1 MNANKYAVHAQIT
14 KLPVATIERYVT
26 LYRQQEI
33 ARETRNRERA
43 YLLGLDLHKM
53 NKAYPK
59 LRKVVHVSG
68 Y

>member
-1 MNANKYAVHAQIT
+1 MNTSKYAVHAQIT
-14 KLPVATIERYVT
+14 KLPVTTIERYFN

-43 YLLGLDLHKM
+43 FSLGLDLHRM
-53 NKAYPK
+53 NKAYPQ
-59 LRKVVHVSG
+59 LRKVLNVSE

>member
-1 MNANKYAVHAQIT
+1 MNKYAHHAQIT
-14 KLPVATIERYVT
+14 KLPVATIERYMN

-33 ARETRNRERA
+33 AKETRNRERA
-43 YLLGLDLHKM
+43 YLLGIDLHKM
-53 NKAYPK
+53 NKAYPQ